1 MRYNGYLSVLAD
13 AGVKE
18 IISSFIKEKNENSKE
33 PILNSR
39 NRLFSCQMGAFKIKN
54 HLFSKK
60 VSKKFGAYQKM
71 LYLCTRFRTKNTKA
85 IKKAF
90 FEKIYIDREVVQES
104 SAAFL
109 MW

>member
-1 MRYNGYLSVLAD
+1 
-13 AGVKE
+13 
-18 IISSFIKEKNENSKE
+18 
-33 PILNSR
+33 
-39 NRLFSCQMGAFKIKN
+39 MGAFKIKN

-104 SAAFL
+104 STAFL